1 MITFGACGGV
11 GKRGRALGDKTV
23 SGTSFSVASRL
34 SMLALKESIMS
45 TGSVTALVS
54 CIIAYASFIRW
65 RKCAS
70 SGASALSF
78 QCGAILQVKS
88 RDGSG

>member
-1 MITFGACGGV
+1 MTTFGACGGV

-23 SGTSFSVASRL
+23 LGTSFSVASRL

-45 TGSVTALVS
+45 PGSVTAFFS

-70 SGASALSF
+70 SGALMLTS
-78 QCGAILQVKS
+78 QC
-88 RDGSG
+88 